1 MDQVLLVFA
10 VVFVAAVVGLGIYLG
25 RKAAQKRRQDLA
37 ALAAELGWTFDPA
50 KDKSHD
56 DRYTQF
62 EVFRQGHSRA
72 AYNTLTGPLAIDGRD
87 FPAIMGDFT
96 YAVTRS
102 NGKTTTTTV
111 YNLSY
116 LILHLPFRAVPDLYI
131 RPESFLDKFAAAI
144 GFDDIDFESAEF
156 SRKFHVKSSDKR
168 FAYDVVHPR
177 MMEFLMQSPGRTIDI
192 QRGCICLTSGTKR
205 WEPAAFRANL
215 DWTRSFFD
223 LWPDHLTAQLEPKP
237 ATRPS

>member
-1 MDQVLLVFA
+1 MEAFLIVLAVLFFA
-10 VVFVAAVVGLGIYLG
+10 AIVGVVAYFAH
-25 RKAAQKRRQDLA
+25 KAAEKRRQMLG

-56 DRYTQF
+56 SRYTQF

-72 AYNTLTGPLAIDGRD
+72 AYNTLKGGLTIDGRA
-87 FPAIMGDFT
+87 FPAVMGDFT

-116 LILHLPFRAVPDLYI
+116 VIVHLPFRGVPDLLI
-131 RPESFLDKFAAAI
+131 RPEGFLDKFAAMV

-156 SRKFHVKSSDKR
+156 SRKFLVKSRDKR

-177 MMEFLMQSPGRTIDI
+177 MMEFLMASPGRTIDI
-192 QRGCICLTSGTKR
+192 EGGAMCITMGTSR
-205 WEPAAFRANL
+205 WEPPEFKRHAGWITN
-215 DWTRSFFD
+215 FFD
-223 LWPDHLTAQLEPKP
+223 LWPDHLTRDLESRR
-237 ATRPS
+237 A

>member
-1 MDQVLLVFA
+1 MEAFLLVLA
-10 VVFVAAVVGLGIYLG
+10 LLFVAAIVGVVAYYAH
-25 RKAAQKRRQDLA
+25 KAAEKRRQVLA

-72 AYNTLTGPLAIDGRD
+72 AYNTLRGSLTIDGRA
-87 FPAIMGDFT
+87 FPAVMGDFT

-102 NGKTTTTTV
+102 NGKSTTTTV

-116 LILHLPFRAVPDLYI
+116 IIVHLPFRGVPDLFI
-131 RPESFLDKFAAAI
+131 RPETILDRFAAMV

-156 SRKFHVKSSDKR
+156 SRKFLVKSRDKR

-177 MMEFLMQSPGRTIDI
+177 MMEFLMASPGRTVDI
-192 QRGCICLTSGTKR
+192 ERGAMCITTGTSR
-205 WEPAAFRANL
+205 WEPPEFRRHAAWIT
-215 DWTRSFFD
+215 DFFD
-223 LWPDHLTAQLEPKP
+223 LWPDHLTRDLE
-237 ATRPS
+237 TRSA

>member
-1 MDQVLLVFA
+1 MEIALAILLGI
-10 VVFVAAVVGLGIYLG
+10 VVIAAVVAGIYFAQ
-25 RKAAQKRRQDLA
+25 KAAEKRRLELA

-56 DRYTQF
+56 ARYKQF

-72 AYNTLTGPLAIDGRD
+72 AYNTLTGSLTIDGRP
-87 FPAIMGDFT
+87 FPAVMGDFT

-102 NGKTTTTTV
+102 NGKTATTTV

-116 LILHLPFRAVPDLYI
+116 LIVRLPFPGAPDLLI
-131 RPESFLDKFAAAI
+131 RPEGLMDKLAAAI

-156 SRKFHVKSSDKR
+156 SRKFLVKSRDKR

-177 MMEFLMQSPGRTIDI
+177 MMEFLMSSPGRIIDI
-192 QRGCICLTSGTKR
+192 EGGAMCITTGTSR
-205 WEPAAFRANL
+205 WNPPVFKTHL
-215 DWTRSFFD
+215 GWVSDFFD
-223 LWPDHLTAQLEPKP
+223 LWPDHLTADLDANQG
-237 ATRPS
+237 ARTS